1 MMHDLNGSAPSKSAS
16 SPFSSRRCQ
25 SWRRKHLRAAGSSPA
40 VTLPVVGVFAKRPIS
55 FQPAWKSSAVGINI
69 TECFDGT
76 GVSELLRYPSLLS
89 LTLTGEACHDAPQ
102 PPSLAERAA
111 NVHLSD
117 GMLGN
122 GGSECGCVRGGGGR
136 GAILRR
142 DFYVQTSPT
151 LPERS

>member
-1 MMHDLNGSAPSKSAS
+1 MHDLNESAPSKSAP

-55 FQPAWKSSAVGINI
+55 FQPAWKSPAVGVNI
-69 TECFDGT
+69 TECLGGT
-76 GVSELLRYPSLLS
+76 GASELLCRPSLLS
-89 LTLTGEACHDAPQ
+89 LTLTGEACHTAPQ

-117 GMLGN
+117 GMLAN
-122 GGSECGCVRGGGGR
+122 GGFGARLCAGWRREGGDPPTR
-136 GAILRR
+136 LLCPNIP
-142 DFYVQTSPT
+142 DTS
-151 LPERS
+151 